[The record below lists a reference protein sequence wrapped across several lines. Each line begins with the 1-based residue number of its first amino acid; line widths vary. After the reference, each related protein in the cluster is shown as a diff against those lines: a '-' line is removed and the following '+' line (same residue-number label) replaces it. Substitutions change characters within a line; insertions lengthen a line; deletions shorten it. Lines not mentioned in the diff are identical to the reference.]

1 MSVYKYIILGWFAFS
16 LIALTLSI
24 GKQRKPNT
32 PATAVTALVIYGA
45 LAALVVLA

>member
-1 MSVYKYIILGWFAFS
+1 MSVYKYVILAWFA
-16 LIALTLSI
+16 LCLVALVLSI

-32 PATAVTALVIYGA
+32 PATAVTGLLIYGA